1 MESQTSLLSY
11 SDKTIDFN
19 HLTRTE
25 TFTAYNKRGI
35 PFAGSVSAQIIPFSD
50 LVFSPLVQLK
60 CVTCGFFGRNLGCNP
75 KTAPY
80 YVWKERLSKYNF
92 FLLVIGKIDVRARIE
107 DNLTLISS
115 DWRAKY
121 YAGNEGS
128 NVLKKRVKD
137 RRVETLN
144 YLSFFG
150 GVETLIEG
158 GGDRGKKTS
167 LALHSPEAIGID
179 LYSMLPMEVPPIDT
193 YYSVSMVYG
202 NLDHDFTSLN
212 LPKRNENTNHILNLN
227 NVVKVYD
234 VKDIWQPDV
243 SKARCET
250 CKLKTPFLCN
260 RDRYRDDDLYQTI
273 KDWKLYVIRLKN
285 SIKTVKGIKELHNY
299 QLEAHRQGYWES
311 FQLLPFRCPI
321 HKDCSL
327 KTHMEGGYQLV
338 QNRAIPLCISYFNL
352 KVEEKGEKLGY
363 LLV

>member
-1 MESQTSLLSY
+1 MIQTSLLSY

-25 TFTAYNKRGI
+25 NFTAYNKRGI
-35 PFAGSVSAQIIPFSD
+35 PFAGSVSTQIIPFSD
-50 LVFSPLVQLK
+50 LVFSPLSQLK
-60 CVTCGFFGRNLGCNP
+60 CLNCGMIGRVCRLDIP
-75 KTAPY
+75 PY
-80 YVWKERLSKYNF
+80 YVWREQLSKHNF
-92 FLLVIGKIDVRARIE
+92 FSIIIGKIDATARIK
-107 DNLTLISS
+107 DNLTLIKSE
-115 DWRAKY
+115 WRAKY
-121 YAGNEGS
+121 FAGNEAT
-128 NVLKKRVKD
+128 NILKKRVKD
-137 RRVETLN
+137 RRIETAN
-144 YLSFFG
+144 YLSVFG
-150 GVETLIEG
+150 KVKMMGEG
-158 GGDRGKKTS
+158 GGCKDAS
-167 LALHSPEAIGID
+167 SPEAIGID

-202 NLDHDFTSLN
+202 TLNHDFTSLN
-212 LPKRNENTNHILNLN
+212 LLKRNKNTDHVLNLD

-234 VKDIWQPDV
+234 VKDIWQPDI
-243 SKARCET
+243 SKARCKT

-260 RDRYRDDDLYQTI
+260 RDRYKDDDLYQTI

-327 KTHMEGGYQLV
+327 KTHMEGGYTLV
-338 QNRAIPLCISYFNL
+338 QNRAIPMCLSYFNL
-352 KVEEKGEKLGY
+352 KVEEKGVKLGY